1 MATDIKQTM
10 KNGMQTMKNPLKL
23 LLLFW
28 ALAIVASFQSLAAP
42 KRLVEFEVK
51 CPEGTAPHG
60 ICFAEYQGQEIIVCC
75 IWKLYGI
82 NIQCYQG
89 YDLKGRLL
97 QIPQE
102 ELEKCFGNLLEGVK
116 FERRYTLK
124 TRELETK
131 IAQRSVA
138 LLDKCIY
145 PNGNCCIWVDYEKKL
160 TLANAVW
167 KVPFS
172 HYTNFE
178 KALDDYVSD
187 TATYSTFDMDH
198 ATIPCGSKDSFGP
211 VFTASNVTFKPY
223 QFHIWG
229 ISGLDGKELA
239 YYCSSNCGEG
249 KDEDFLPHEASLD
262 TSLQRIAIIGG
273 FVRNVDSGGLR
284 FYDSPGNFIDGKS
297 CFRYNVP
304 PEYDM
309 PYSSDTF
316 FLSSDIFCM
325 AMRKRQGR
333 FGFTEKCHALL
344 YSFTENR
351 IIADVK
357 LNHRLSG
364 YCDVW
369 EQPWCSLSQDGKR
382 LAIGFLRC
390 SIMKAMLGREQC
402 WIRVYQL
409 AP

>member
-1 MATDIKQTM
+1 
-10 KNGMQTMKNPLKL
+10 MKNPLKL

-51 CPEGTAPHG
+51 CPEGTEPHG

-75 IWKLYGI
+75 VWELCSI

-102 ELEKCFGNLLEGVK
+102 ELEKCFGHILKGVK

-145 PNGNCCIWVDYEKKL
+145 PNGNCCSWADYHKEL

-178 KALDDYVSD
+178 KALDDLSPD
-187 TATYSTFDMDH
+187 TATYSTFDMAH
-198 ATIPCGSKDSFGP
+198 ATIPCGSKDSFSP
-211 VFTASNVTFKPY
+211 VFTASNLTFQPY

-239 YYCSSNCGEG
+239 YYCSSKCGKG
-249 KDEDFLPHEASLD
+249 KEDFLPHCAILD
-262 TSLQRIAIIGG
+262 STLQHIAVLG
-273 FVRNVDSGGLR
+273 NWNYPSNDAWQ
-284 FYDSPGNFIDGKS
+284 FYDSPGKFVEGEN
-297 CFRYNVP
+297 CFRYNLP
-304 PEYDM
+304 KTQNSQFGEK
-309 PYSSDTF
+309 SF
-316 FLSSDIFCM
+316 FLSPDIFCFI
-325 AMRKRQGR
+325 RQGGTGTR
-333 FGFTEKCHALL
+333 GASIKKCYAVL
-344 YSFTENR
+344 YSFSENH
-351 IIADVK
+351 IIADVE
-357 LNHRLSG
+357 LGHRLG
-364 YCDVW
+364 YCGVW
-369 EQPWCSLSQDGKR
+369 QSPWCTLSQDGKR
-382 LAIGFLRC
+382 LAIGFSRDL
-390 SIMKAMLGREQC
+390 SK
-402 WIRVYQL
+402 WVRVYQL